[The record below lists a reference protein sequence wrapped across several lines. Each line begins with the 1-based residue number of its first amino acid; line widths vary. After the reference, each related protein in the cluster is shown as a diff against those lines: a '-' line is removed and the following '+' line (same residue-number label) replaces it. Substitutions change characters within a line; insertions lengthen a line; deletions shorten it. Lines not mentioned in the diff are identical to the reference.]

1 MWNFYRLGHVNN
13 IPTMQFFTGISR
25 IPQSKSYMLS
35 LTESVWDFQYNA
47 LWDTHAHALFC
58 VYSTYIWQRPY
69 LQYLHLTE
77 TLSTVLTSDWDP
89 GSALSGASVSMSS
102 YTVIVL
108 IFSLCVLY
116 SQHVSVTFR
125 CDRVPTSI
133 IQLSTSLEPA
143 VYDHDNVKV
152 WPCVR
157 SYYVCGYYKLYA
169 YGDDNAY
176 DNNNSRA
183 K

>member
-1 MWNFYRLGHVNN
+1 
-13 IPTMQFFTGISR
+13 
-25 IPQSKSYMLS
+25 MLS
-35 LTESVWDFQYNA
+35 KNPKSFIYTVDQEWKQNMWKLLQAKISVTTILTPDGDP
-47 LWDTHAHALFC
+47 L
-58 VYSTYIWQRPY
+58 YSAYILLSLY
-69 LQYLHLTE
+69 LQYIHLTE
-77 TLSTVLTSDWDP
+77 TLSTVLTSDGDP

-143 VYDHDNVKV
+143 VYEHDNVKA

-176 DNNNSRA
+176 DNNNRT
-183 K
+183 